1 MFMIFAG
8 VLLAYGME
16 ETPVFGE
23 RTPDIIEKA
32 YIVEPFEEKETKPLK
47 TSAGKK
53 VKIKGK

>member
-47 TSAGKK
+47 NISR
-53 VKIKGK
+53 

>member
-8 VLLAYGME
+8 VLLAYGMK

-23 RTPDIIEKA
+23 RTPDIIEKV

-47 TSAGKK
+47 ISAGKR

>member
-8 VLLAYGME
+8 VLLAYGMK

-47 TSAGKK
+47 ISAGKR
-53 VKIKGK
+53 VKIKGE

>member
-8 VLLAYGME
+8 VLLAYRME
-16 ETPVFGE
+16 KTPVFGE

-47 TSAGKK
+47 ISAGKRF
-53 VKIKGK
+53 KIKGK